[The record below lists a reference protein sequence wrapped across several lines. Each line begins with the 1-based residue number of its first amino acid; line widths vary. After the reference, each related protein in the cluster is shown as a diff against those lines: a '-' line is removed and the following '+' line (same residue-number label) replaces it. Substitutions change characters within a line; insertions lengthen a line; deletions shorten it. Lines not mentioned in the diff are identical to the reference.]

1 MLNVFRICMFYR
13 AVAFNHDQLFC
24 VSYVLTFHILSA
36 ELGGVLEAM
45 GVKTSK
51 QKLAKMI
58 KEVDTGG

>member
-1 MLNVFRICMFYR
+1 MFSEY
-13 AVAFNHDQLFC
+13 ACFTVLSHSIMINYFAYHH
-24 VSYVLTFHILSA
+24 VLTFHILSA